1 MVLEYLAHAGY
12 ERAASALKVQIKERR
27 AGKKSSWRPVG
38 KDVRGHVKTRMMKA
52 LDRGERD
59 EVLRLWENFV
69 PPLVRRTD
77 RNSQKLEFYL
87 NIFFAIYPVHP
98 VNPSR
103 KTAGLAPAMGRFKEF
118 LEGDGAP
125 LAVTPEFLAY
135 HAMPYV
141 PEIAAHPSFKDLFTK
156 EWAAALKT
164 RLSEYLAASEQF
176 AATPRLLE
184 ICGSYRGLGVQQTDG
199 RHPVDRAHG
208 ELQALKDRLVESELR
223 ALESKQ
229 QLAAHE
235 AAVRALSLIHI

>member
-38 KDVRGHVKTRMMKA
+38 KDVRAHVKTRMMKA

-98 VNPSR
+98 ANPSR
-103 KTAGLAPAMGRFKEF
+103 KTSALALM
-118 LEGDGAP
+118 
-125 LAVTPEFLAY
+125 
-135 HAMPYV
+135 
-141 PEIAAHPSFKDLFTK
+141 
-156 EWAAALKT
+156 
-164 RLSEYLAASEQF
+164 LAASSASCVTLP
-176 AATPRLLE
+176 AA
-184 ICGSYRGLGVQQTDG
+184 YR
-199 RHPVDRAHG
+199 AMN
-208 ELQALKDRLVESELR
+208 ESVR
-223 ALESKQ
+223 RKARS
-229 QLAAHE
+229 AMPD
-235 AAVRALSLIHI
+235 VRARDGS

>member
-38 KDVRGHVKTRMMKA
+38 KDVRAHVKTRMMKA

-87 NIFFAIYPVHP
+87 NIFFAIYPLHP
-98 VNPSR
+98 TNP
-103 KTAGLAPAMGRFKEF
+103 KPQPAGLATSMRTFKTY
-118 LEGDGAP
+118 LETDGAS

-135 HAMPYV
+135 YAMPYV
-141 PEIAAHPSFKDLFTK
+141 PEIARHPSFKELFTS
-156 EWAAALKT
+156 EWALALKA
-164 RLSEYLAASEQF
+164 RLADFLARTCALCMMLTLSHTSFLFSNAS
-176 AATPRLLE
+176 LLPLP
-184 ICGSYRGLGVQQTDG
+184 S
-199 RHPVDRAHG
+199 RAG
-208 ELQALKDRLVESELR
+208 A
-223 ALESKQ
+223 
-229 QLAAHE
+229 
-235 AAVRALSLIHI
+235 SLPPSPSSWV